1 MEDKPTCK
9 TCKYSREGYT
19 LECRIK
25 PPSPDYKSGM
35 RTFPRVSSGDWCAKH
50 TPTEQIND

>member
-1 MEDKPTCK
+1 MEDKPTCE
-9 TCKYSREGYT
+9 TCKYSRESYT

-50 TPTEQIND
+50 TPKEQIND